1 MTPEQ
6 KKEGLVHVRYE
17 MRRLRECY
25 DRWNALHD
33 GVYTQSEMNDLIE
46 LTLLHSRTI
55 LDFFECSRGHSEIRK
70 RNAHKEDIVSE
81 DYNWPAKAITI
92 DKKIK
97 KRINTEIAHLS
108 YIRCGLTRE
117 QKRWSP
123 ELFVPLLLKQSVAF
137 LAHIDA
143 KKA

>member
-55 LDFFECSRGHSEIRK
+55 LDFFEYSCGHSKIRPQK
-70 RNAHKEDIVSE
+70 AFKNDIVSE
-81 DYNWPAKAITI
+81 DYNWPAKAIAIDRKIKTRI
-92 DKKIK
+92 DK
-97 KRINTEIAHLS
+97 EIAHLS
-108 YIRCGLTRE
+108 YFRCGLTCE
-117 QKRWSP
+117 QKRWRP